1 MSVTLNLQNTINWA
15 QPLIKQQ
22 PLNIS
27 NMEPGLTFANM
38 VLQRVLGSPF
48 IWRFNRGTFSFPV
61 TEAGGTDYV
70 AVVTDLGR
78 IEPEAM
84 WIVDAEGNEQ
94 PIEGKQALPKSA
106 TVDRPRIMAPQYDD
120 NAGNITFRLNTVP
133 DANYTVYC
141 DYQRKAAQMLSYGYS
156 FAPVPDEFQYVFN
169 MLFLAF
175 AGQVAS
181 DPRAAY
187 WNTQGIAA
195 LLGAQKGLKA
205 QEIAIFLGEW
215 ERAMQTMASSQGMEK
230 LGQSALAK

>member
-94 PIEGKQALPKSA
+94 PIEGKQAL
-106 TVDRPRIMAPQYDD
+106 
-120 NAGNITFRLNTVP
+120 
-133 DANYTVYC
+133 
-141 DYQRKAAQMLSYGYS
+141 
-156 FAPVPDEFQYVFN
+156 
-169 MLFLAF
+169 
-175 AGQVAS
+175 
-181 DPRAAY
+181 
-187 WNTQGIAA
+187 
-195 LLGAQKGLKA
+195 
-205 QEIAIFLGEW
+205 
-215 ERAMQTMASSQGMEK
+215 
-230 LGQSALAK
+230 